1 MKKKKLMALFLCLS
15 MALSTALTGCGGSD
29 SNQNTGSQTNGEAQ
43 SDTGSQ
49 TDAGDQA
56 NAAENTG
63 SAVYTRL
70 YSSESSTLNYLVT
83 STIEEQRVGANCI
96 DTLVEYDSDGQL
108 KECLATEWNYDEGQM
123 TWTFTLREAKWVDNT
138 GAEVADVTAQ
148 DFVDALK
155 YELTPEYESANAQNL
170 FGIIAGAQEYYN
182 GQVYNGGADED
193 GVTWPAID
201 FSEVGVKAV
210 DEHTLTYTLAKEVPY
225 FISSL
230 AYVVYMP
237 AYGPLLEELG
247 KEYGTAA
254 DKMYYNGAFYLA
266 EFSPQERQVYKKN
279 PSNYDA
285 ANVFIDEIQRIY
297 NAEADTLGPEMVK
310 RGEVD
315 WAEISADLLDDWLGN
330 EDTKNLVS
338 RERPST
344 SYSYFYCFNFDPQF
358 DAEYEPDN
366 WRIAVNNENFRKA
379 LFAGLDKTKEVA
391 VLEPNAPQDYV
402 LSTVTPFDFAYN
414 ADGADYTTVGAMAS
428 MGDTFDETKALEY
441 KEAAMAE
448 LSAAGVTFPVKVLMP
463 YNPSVVNWDKE
474 CQVVEQQMEALL
486 GTDFIDIIIEAGPTD
501 NFLTEIRRSGQ
512 YAFMKC
518 GWGADYADPETWT
531 DPFYQS
537 KGEAGYDPGYKYA
550 FIANAITEGTDT
562 APVIQEY
569 FDKVEA
575 AKAITI
581 DTNARFEAFA
591 EAEAVLIDHALV
603 IPFSITVSPYIATK
617 LNEFDAQYAPFG
629 VSRLRF
635 KGQKVLDHYVSMEE
649 YEANKE
655 K

>member
-108 KECLATEWNYDEGQM
+108 KEGLATEWNYDEGQM

-402 LSTVTPFDFAYN
+402 LSTITPFDFAYN

-649 YEANKE
+649 YEANKGN
-655 K
+655 

>member
-29 SNQNTGSQTNGEAQ
+29 SNQNTAGQTNGEAQ

-49 TDAGDQA
+49 TDEGDQA

-108 KECLATEWNYDEGQM
+108 KEGLATEWNYDEGQM

-201 FSEVGVKAV
+201 FSGVGVKAV

-402 LSTVTPFDFAYN
+402 LSTITPFDFAYN
-414 ADGADYTTVGAMAS
+414 ADGSDYTTVGAMAS

>member
-108 KECLATEWNYDEGQM
+108 KEGLATEWNYDEGQM

-391 VLEPNAPQDYV
+391 VLESNAPQDYV
-402 LSTVTPFDFAYN
+402 LSTITPFDFAYN

>member
-108 KECLATEWNYDEGQM
+108 KEGLATEWNYDEGQM

-402 LSTVTPFDFAYN
+402 LSTITPFDFAYN

>member
-29 SNQNTGSQTNGEAQ
+29 SNQNTAGQTNGEAQ

-108 KECLATEWNYDEGQM
+108 KEGLATEWNYDEGQM

-603 IPFSITVSPYIATK
+603 IRFSITVSPYIATK

>member
-29 SNQNTGSQTNGEAQ
+29 SNQNTAGQTNGEAQ

-108 KECLATEWNYDEGQM
+108 KEGLATEWNYDEEQM

-402 LSTVTPFDFAYN
+402 LSTITPFDFAYN

>member
-29 SNQNTGSQTNGEAQ
+29 SNQNTGNQTNGEAQ

-108 KECLATEWNYDEGQM
+108 KEGLATEWNYDEGQM

>member
-108 KECLATEWNYDEGQM
+108 KEGLATEWNYDEGQM

-402 LSTVTPFDFAYN
+402 LSTITPFDFAYN
-414 ADGADYTTVGAMAS
+414 ADGSDYTTVGAMAS

-569 FDKVEA
+569 FDKVED

>member
-29 SNQNTGSQTNGEAQ
+29 SNQNTAGQTNGEVQ

-49 TDAGDQA
+49 TDGGDQA

-108 KECLATEWNYDEGQM
+108 KEGLATEWNYDEGQM

>member
-49 TDAGDQA
+49 TD
-56 NAAENTG
+56 AAENTG

-108 KECLATEWNYDEGQM
+108 KEGLATEWNYDEGQM

-402 LSTVTPFDFAYN
+402 LSTITPFDFAYN

>member
-29 SNQNTGSQTNGEAQ
+29 SNQNTAGQTNGEAQ

-49 TDAGDQA
+49 TDGGDQA

-108 KECLATEWNYDEGQM
+108 KEGLATEWNYDEGQM

>member
-29 SNQNTGSQTNGEAQ
+29 SNQNTAGQTNGETQ

-108 KECLATEWNYDEGQM
+108 KEGLATEWNYDEGQM

>member
-29 SNQNTGSQTNGEAQ
+29 SNQNTAGQTNGEAQ

-108 KECLATEWNYDEGQM
+108 KEGLATEWNYDEGQM

-402 LSTVTPFDFAYN
+402 LSTITPFDFAYN

-486 GTDFIDIIIEAGPTD
+486 GTDFIDIVIEAGPTD

>member
-29 SNQNTGSQTNGEAQ
+29 SNQNTAGQTNGETQ

-49 TDAGDQA
+49 TDGGDQA

-96 DTLVEYDSDGQL
+96 DTLVEYDSDGRL
-108 KECLATEWNYDEGQM
+108 KEGLATEWNYDEGQM

-315 WAEISADLLDDWLGN
+315 WAEISADLLDDWLSN

-402 LSTVTPFDFAYN
+402 LSTITPFDFAYN

>member
-29 SNQNTGSQTNGEAQ
+29 SNQNTAGQTNGETQ

-49 TDAGDQA
+49 TDGGDQA

-108 KECLATEWNYDEGQM
+108 KEGLATEWNYDEGQM

-402 LSTVTPFDFAYN
+402 LSTITPFDFAYN

-569 FDKVEA
+569 FDKVED

>member
-108 KECLATEWNYDEGQM
+108 KEGLATEWNYDEGQM

-254 DKMYYNGAFYLA
+254 DKMDYNGAFYLA

-402 LSTVTPFDFAYN
+402 LSTITPFDFAYN

>member
-29 SNQNTGSQTNGEAQ
+29 SNQNTAGQTNGEAQ

-49 TDAGDQA
+49 TDGGDQA

-108 KECLATEWNYDEGQM
+108 KEGLATEWNYDEGQM

-402 LSTVTPFDFAYN
+402 LSTITPFDFAYN

-569 FDKVEA
+569 FDKVED

>member
-49 TDAGDQA
+49 TDGGDQA

>member
-108 KECLATEWNYDEGQM
+108 KEGLATEWNYDEGQM

-402 LSTVTPFDFAYN
+402 LSTITPFDFAYN
-414 ADGADYTTVGAMAS
+414 ADGSDYTTVGAMAS